1 MSTDYGAAVPWQEDL
16 FTLLRENDVNLFC
29 YVPDGGHKTLI
40 NRSIEDPDVISVPLT
55 TEEEG
60 VAMCAGSHLGG
71 GKSVLLMQSSGVGNC
86 VNMFALVK
94 GGQFP
99 FVTLV
104 TMRGEFGE
112 MNPWQVPMGT
122 AVQPVVEAMG
132 MHCLKAE
139 TPEDVVPTVQAALNM
154 AYKSNQG
161 VAVLL
166 TQKLIGA
173 KAF

>member
-1 MSTDYGAAVPWQEDL
+1 MTTEYGGAVAWQEDL
-16 FTLLRENDVNLFC
+16 FELLRENDVSLFC
-29 YVPDGGHKTLI
+29 YVPDGGHKVLI

-71 GKSVLLMQSSGVGNC
+71 GKAVLLMQSSGVGNC
-86 VNMFALVK
+86 VNMFALIK

-112 MNPWQVPMGT
+112 MNPWQVPMGQG
-122 AVQPVVEAMG
+122 VQPVVEAMG
-132 MHCLKAE
+132 LHCLRAE
-139 TPEDVVPTVQAALNM
+139 TPDDVVPTVRAALNM

-173 KAF
+173 KPF

>member
-1 MSTDYGAAVPWQEDL
+1 MTTKYGSAVQWQEDL
-16 FTLLRENDVNLFC
+16 YQVLRQNDVTLFC

-40 NRSIEDPDVISVPLT
+40 NQSIEDPNVVSVPLT

-60 VAMCAGSHLGG
+60 VAMCAGCHLGDT
-71 GKSVLLMQSSGVGNC
+71 KSVLLMQSSGVGNC
-86 VNMFALVK
+86 VNMFALIK
-94 GGQFP
+94 NGQFP

-112 MNPWQVPMGT
+112 MNPWQIPMGQG
-122 AVQPVVEAMG
+122 VQPVLQAMDL
-132 MHCLKAE
+132 HCLRAT
-139 TPEDVVPTVQAALNM
+139 TPDEVVPTAQAALDM

-173 KAF
+173 KPF

>member
-1 MSTDYGAAVPWQEDL
+1 MAKEYGSAAQWQEDL
-16 FTLLRENDVNLFC
+16 YQVLRHNGVTLFC

-40 NRSIEDPDVISVPLT
+40 NRSIEDPDVVSVPLT

-60 VAMCAGSHLGG
+60 VAMCAGCHLGG
-71 GKSVLLMQSSGVGNC
+71 TKSVLLMQSSGVGNC

-94 GGQFP
+94 NGLFP
-99 FVTLV
+99 FVTLI

-112 MNPWQVPMGT
+112 MNPWQIPMGQG
-122 AVQPVVEAMG
+122 VQPVVEAMG
-132 MHCLKAE
+132 LHCLRAM
-139 TPEDVVPTVQAALNM
+139 TPSEVVPTAQAAMDM

-173 KAF
+173 KPF

>member
-1 MSTDYGAAVPWQEDL
+1 MTIEYGGATEWQEDL
-16 FTLLRENDVNLFC
+16 YTLLREIDVSLIC
-29 YVPDGGHKTLI
+29 YVPDGGHKVLI

-60 VAMCAGSHLGG
+60 VAMCAGGHLGG
-71 GKSVLLMQSSGVGNC
+71 KKSVLLMQSSGVGNC
-86 VNMFALVK
+86 VNMFALIK
-94 GGQFP
+94 NGQFP

-112 MNPWQVPMGT
+112 MNPWQMPMGQ
-122 AVQPVVEAMG
+122 AVQPVVEALG
-132 MHCLKAE
+132 MQCLRAE
-139 TPEDVVPTVQAALNM
+139 SPEAVAPTVQAAFNM
-154 AYKSNQG
+154 AYKSNQS

-173 KAF
+173 KSF

>member
-1 MSTDYGAAVPWQEDL
+1 MVSEYGAALAWQEDL
-16 FTLLRENDVNLFC
+16 FQVLRKNQVTLFC

-40 NRSIEDPDVISVPLT
+40 NRSIEDPEVISVPLT

-60 VAMCAGSHLGG
+60 VAMCAGCHLAGTR
-71 GKSVLLMQSSGVGNC
+71 SVLLMQSSGVGNC
-86 VNMFALVK
+86 VNMFALIK

-99 FVTLV
+99 FVTFV

-112 MNPWQVPMGT
+112 MNPWQIPMGR

-132 MHCLKAE
+132 LHCLRAE
-139 TPEDVVPTVQAALNM
+139 TPDAVVPTAQAALDM
-154 AYKSNQG
+154 AFRSNQG

-173 KAF
+173 KPF